1 MTCVS
6 ADSTGHQGGRAAASW
21 PAPGAVVGRG
31 RYRLLAEVGRDDRC
45 DARLWRGRDS
55 VLERDVALTLFI
67 SGPADTG
74 AAERTRAAIA
84 RAMRSARLE
93 TAGAARVLDV
103 LEPEPGPG
111 PMVAAVVAEWTPGR
125 DLVEMVHD
133 GLPPHSVV
141 ASMVAPLA
149 GAVDDAHRAGMV
161 LGCDHP
167 ERVRVTPDRH
177 VRLAF
182 PGPPADRSA
191 ADDVR
196 GLGAVLY
203 LMLTGHWPLD
213 NGPTALPTAPR
224 GPDGAPLPPRSLRP
238 SAPLSLS
245 TLAVRSLA
253 GSGANGV
260 HTGAAVARMLE
271 RSAADAALLGDDEG
285 RTSVWHGPDEDQ
297 PQPPEQRKKLRIGVA
312 TLVVASLLILGWF
325 GMQFISIF
333 AGDISSGPPPVVVG
347 GEPPPQDRP
356 QPAPQPQ
363 PAAAAPVP
371 VEGVEVYDISES
383 DDPDNADDIDR
394 VLDDDP
400 GTTWSTDNYFE
411 PFPAFK
417 EGLGVM
423 LEFEQ
428 PVTAGSLVVD
438 SPSQGTVVEVRA
450 APSPDAPLDETTVVG
465 TATLGEGR
473 TTIPLQ
479 PGGPTGHL
487 LLWITDLAQTDGGNQ
502 TEIGELTVVGAR

>member
-1 MTCVS
+1 MS

-21 PAPGAVVGRG
+21 PAPGAVLGRG
-31 RYRLLAEVGRDDRC
+31 RYRLLAEVGHDDRC
-45 DARLWRGRDS
+45 DAQLWHGRDS

-67 SGPADTG
+67 SGPADTE
-74 AAERTRAAIA
+74 AAERTRAAVA

-111 PMVAAVVAEWTPGR
+111 PTVAAVVAEWTPGR
-125 DLVEMVHD
+125 NLVEVVHN
-133 GLPPHSVV
+133 GLPPPSAV

-177 VRLAF
+177 ARLAF

-203 LMLTGHWPLD
+203 LMLTGHWPLE

-238 SAPLSLS
+238 AAPLDLS

-260 HTGAAVARMLE
+260 HTGTAVARVLE
-271 RSAADAALLGDDEG
+271 RSAAEAALLGDED
-285 RTSVWHGPDEDQ
+285 RTSVWHEPDEDP

-325 GMQFISIF
+325 GVQFISIF
-333 AGDISSGPPPVVVG
+333 AGDTSSGPPPVVVD
-347 GEPPPQDRP
+347 GEPPPQQRRE
-356 QPAPQPQ
+356 PAPPPQPQ

-371 VEGVEVYDISES
+371 VEGVEVYDVSES
-383 DDPDNADDIDR
+383 DDPDNSDDVSRVIDG
-394 VLDDDP
+394 DP
-400 GTTWSTDNYFE
+400 GTTWATDTYFE

-423 LEFEQ
+423 LDFEQ
-428 PVTAGSLVVD
+428 PVAVGSLVVD
-438 SPSQGTVVEVRA
+438 SPSQDTVVEVRS
-450 APSPDAPLDETTVVG
+450 APSPDAALDETTVVG

-473 TTIPLQ
+473 TPILLQ
-479 PGGPTGHL
+479 PGEPTEHL
-487 LLWITDLAQTDGGNQ
+487 LLWMTDLAQIDGGNQ
-502 TEIGELTVVGAR
+502 SEIGEVTVVRAR